1 MMENYLKWIEDIWL
15 LFVGDGRVVVTTLI
29 VMLLFLLWPG
39 NKRLK
44 QFLLYPS
51 LVVLIFIN
59 NPISIYYIVDKG
71 LMAYNR
77 YVRLYW
83 LLPIAFV
90 LAFLCV
96 KLVTKAK
103 NWRRIVVALICSG
116 IIIYTGN
123 YMFTEDSYTE
133 MTNLYKI
140 PDDVIEICDF
150 IEDDVQVTGQ
160 KLEEIRIVVP
170 VMYSSYIY
178 QYNGRVKILYGRYSG
193 YSPYSAMAEDLR
205 QLIES
210 PQLDVRAIC
219 EGAHA
224 SGCDYIVID
233 ANKPRKGKFI
243 KYDYEK
249 LIETEDYIIY
259 KQVIDKKEKKKE
271 QAEE

>member
-15 LFVGDGRVVVTTLI
+15 LFVGDGSVVVTALI

-59 NPISIYYIVDKG
+59 NPLSIYYIVDKG

-83 LLPIAFV
+83 LLPISFV

-103 NWRRIVVALICSG
+103 KWRRIAVAFICTG
-116 IIIYTGN
+116 IIMYTGN
-123 YMFTEDSYTE
+123 YMFTEDSYTK

-150 IEDDVQVTGQ
+150 IEEDIKNNGQ
-160 KLEEIRIVVP
+160 KLEKTRIVVP
-170 VMYSSYIY
+170 NKYSSYIY
-178 QYNGRVKILYGRYSG
+178 QYNGNLKILYGRYSG
-193 YSPYSAMAEDLR
+193 HSPYYFIAESTKNLMGAP
-205 QLIES
+205 E
-210 PQLDVRAIC
+210 LDVKAIC
-219 EGAHA
+219 EGAHE
-224 SGCDYIVID
+224 SNCDYIVVD
-233 ANKPRKGKFI
+233 ANKPKKGKFI

-249 LIETEDYIIY
+249 LIETEDYVIY
-259 KQVIDKKEKKKE
+259 KQVDNKTEKK
-271 QAEE
+271 QVEE

>member
-1 MMENYLKWIEDIWL
+1 MMENYLKWIEDIWV
-15 LFVGDGRVVVTTLI
+15 LFVGDGRIVVTTLI
-29 VMLLFLLWPG
+29 VMLLLLLLPG

-59 NPISIYYIVDKG
+59 NPLSIYYIVDRG

-96 KLVTKAK
+96 KVVIKSK
-103 NWRRIVVALICSG
+103 KWRRIAVAFVCAG

-123 YMFTEDSYTE
+123 YMFTEESYTK

-150 IEDDVQVTGQ
+150 IEKDIELNQEQIEDA
-160 KLEEIRIVVP
+160 RIVTP
-170 VMYSSYIY
+170 YYYSCYIH
-178 QYNGRVKILYGRYSG
+178 QYAGKIKTLYGRNDVSSTYYTIG
-193 YSPYSAMAEDLR
+193 WNMM
-205 QLIES
+205 QLMEA
-210 PQLDVRAIC
+210 PELNVREIC
-219 EGAHA
+219 AGAHE
-224 SGCDYIVID
+224 SDCDYIVID
-233 ANKPRKGKFI
+233 VNKPQKGKFI

-259 KQVIDKKEKKKE
+259 KQVTDKKEKNKE
-271 QAEE
+271 QTEG

>member
-1 MMENYLKWIEDIWL
+1 MMENYLKWIEEIWR
-15 LFVGDGRVVVTTLI
+15 LFVGDGRVVVIAFI

-59 NPISIYYIVDKG
+59 NPLSIYYIVDRN

-83 LLPIAFV
+83 LLPISFV

-96 KLVTKAK
+96 TLVTKAK
-103 NWRRIVVALICSG
+103 KWRRIAVALICSG
-116 IIIYTGN
+116 IIIYTGS
-123 YMFTEDSYTE
+123 YMFTEKSYTK

-150 IEDDVQVTGQ
+150 IEEDIVFNNQ
-160 KLEEIRIVVP
+160 KIEDTRIVVP
-170 VMYSSYIY
+170 PSYSSYIH
-178 QYNGRVKILYGRYSG
+178 QYNGNLKTLYGRNSDSTSY
-193 YSPYSAMAEDLR
+193 YFVALNIM
-205 QLIES
+205 QLMEA
-210 PQLDVRAIC
+210 PELDVKAIC
-219 EGAHA
+219 EGAHE
-224 SGCDYIVID
+224 SNCDYIVVD
-233 ANKPRKGKFI
+233 ANKPKKGKFI

-249 LIETEDYIIY
+249 LIETEDYVIY
-259 KQVIDKKEKKKE
+259 KQVDNKTEKK
-271 QAEE
+271 QVEE

>member
-15 LFVGDGRVVVTTLI
+15 LFVGDGGVVVTTLI
-29 VMLLFLLWPG
+29 VMLLILLWPG

-59 NPISIYYIVDKG
+59 NPLSIYYIVDKG

-103 NWRRIVVALICSG
+103 KWRRIAVALICSG
-116 IIIYTGN
+116 IIIYTGS
-123 YMFTEDSYTE
+123 YMFTEESFSK

-150 IEDDVQVTGQ
+150 IEDDVKSIGQ
-160 KLEEIRIVVP
+160 KIEETRIIIP
-170 VMYSSYIY
+170 SKYNSYTH
-178 QYNGRVKILYGRYSG
+178 QYNGNIKMLYGRYSE
-193 YSPYSAMAEDLR
+193 YSIYYSIAEDMRKMMEAPELN
-205 QLIES
+205 
-210 PQLDVRAIC
+210 VKAIC
-219 EGAHA
+219 EGAHE
-224 SGCDYIVID
+224 SECDYIVVD
-233 ANKPRKGKFI
+233 ANKPKKGKFI

-249 LIETEDYIIY
+249 LIETEDYVIY
-259 KQVIDKKEKKKE
+259 KQVVDKKDKK
-271 QAEE
+271 QVEE

>member
-29 VMLLFLLWPG
+29 VMLLILLWPG

-59 NPISIYYIVDKG
+59 NPLSIYYIVDKG

-103 NWRRIVVALICSG
+103 KWRRIAVALICSG
-116 IIIYTGN
+116 IIIYTGR
-123 YMFTEDSYTE
+123 YMFTEESFFK

-150 IEDDVQVTGQ
+150 IEEDVRFANQ

-170 VMYSSYIY
+170 SDYSNYIC
-178 QYNGRVKILYGRYSG
+178 QYNGNIKLLYGRYSD
-193 YSPYSAMAEDLR
+193 YSPFYSIAENMRKLM
-205 QLIES
+205 ES
-210 PQLDVRAIC
+210 PELDVQAIC
-219 EGAHA
+219 VGAHE
-224 SGCDYIVID
+224 SECDYIIID
-233 ANKPRKGKFI
+233 ANKPKKGRFI

-249 LIETEDYIIY
+249 LIETEDYVIY
-259 KQVIDKKEKKKE
+259 KQVVDKEKEKE
-271 QAEE
+271 QMEE

>member
-29 VMLLFLLWPG
+29 VMLLILLWPG

-59 NPISIYYIVDKG
+59 NPLSIYYIVDKN
-71 LMAYNR
+71 LMAHNR

-83 LLPIAFV
+83 LLPITFV

-96 KLVTKAK
+96 KVVTKAK
-103 NWRRIVVALICSG
+103 KWRRIAVALICAG

-123 YMFTEDSYTE
+123 YMFTEESYTK

-140 PDDVIEICDF
+140 PNNVIEICDF
-150 IEDDVQVTGQ
+150 IDEDIAFNQEKQ
-160 KLEEIRIVVP
+160 EEIRIVVP
-170 VMYSSYIY
+170 YYFSSYIH
-178 QYNGRVKILYGRYSG
+178 QYNGRIKTLYGRHNDSPLYYSIG
-193 YSPYSAMAEDLR
+193 ETLR
-205 QLIES
+205 QLMEA
-210 PQLDVRAIC
+210 PELDVKAIC
-219 EGAHA
+219 EGAHE
-224 SGCDYIVID
+224 SECDYIVID
-233 ANKPRKGKFI
+233 ANKPKKGKFI

-249 LIETEDYIIY
+249 LIETDDYVIY
-259 KQVIDKKEKKKE
+259 KQVVDKAEKKE
-271 QAEE
+271 QMEE

>member
-29 VMLLFLLWPG
+29 VMLLFLLWTG

-51 LVVLIFIN
+51 VIVLIFIN
-59 NPISIYYIVDKG
+59 NPLSIYYIVDRN

-83 LLPIAFV
+83 LLPISFV

-103 NWRRIVVALICSG
+103 KWRRIAVAFVCVG
-116 IIIYTGN
+116 IIIYTGT
-123 YMFTEDSYTE
+123 YMFTEESYTK

-150 IEDDVQVTGQ
+150 IESDINFNGQ
-160 KLEEIRIVVP
+160 ELKNTRIVVSSK
-170 VMYSSYIY
+170 YSSYIH
-178 QYNGRVKILYGRYSG
+178 QYNGKIKTLYGRHNDSPIYYSIA
-193 YSPYSAMAEDLR
+193 YEMLR
-205 QLIES
+205 LMDSSE
-210 PQLDVRAIC
+210 LDVKSIC
-219 EGAHA
+219 GYAHE
-224 SGCDYIVID
+224 SECEYIVVD
-233 ANKPRKGKFI
+233 TNKPKKGKFI

-249 LIETEDYIIY
+249 LIETEDYVIY
-259 KQVIDKKEKKKE
+259 KQVVDKKEKKE
-271 QAEE
+271 HMEE

>member
-15 LFVGDGRVVVTTLI
+15 LFVGDGKVVVTTLI
-29 VMLLFLLWPG
+29 VMFLFLLWPG

-59 NPISIYYIVDKG
+59 NPLSIYYIVDRN

-83 LLPIAFV
+83 LLPISFV

-96 KLVTKAK
+96 KVVVKAK
-103 NWRRIVVALICSG
+103 KWRRIVVAFLCSG

-123 YMFTEDSYTE
+123 YMFTEESYTK

-150 IEDDVQVTGQ
+150 IEED
-160 KLEEIRIVVP
+160 LEFNKKKIEETRIIIP
-170 VMYSSYIY
+170 LNYSSYIH
-178 QYNGRVKILYGRYSG
+178 QYNGDIKTLYGRYNDSPLY
-193 YSPYSAMAEDLR
+193 YSIAQEMM
-205 QLIES
+205 QLMEA
-210 PQLDVRAIC
+210 PELDVKAIC
-219 EGAHA
+219 EGAHE
-224 SGCDYIVID
+224 SECEYIVVD
-233 ANKPRKGKFI
+233 AHKSKKGKFI

-249 LIETEDYIIY
+249 LIETEDYVIY
-259 KQVIDKKEKKKE
+259 KQVDNKTEKK
-271 QAEE
+271 QVEE

>member
-15 LFVGDGRVVVTTLI
+15 LFVGDGRIVVVTLI
-29 VMLLFLLWPG
+29 VMLLLMLLSG

-59 NPISIYYIVDKG
+59 NPLSIYYIVDKD

-96 KLVTKAK
+96 KVVTKAK
-103 NWRRIVVALICSG
+103 KWRRIAVALICAG

-123 YMFTEDSYTE
+123 YMFTEESYTK

-150 IEDDVQVTGQ
+150 IEEDIVFNNQ
-160 KLEEIRIVVP
+160 KIEETRIVVSP
-170 VMYSSYIY
+170 SYSSYIH
-178 QYNGRVKILYGRYSG
+178 QYNGKLKTLYGRNNPSHIYYEISWEMMQLMNG
-193 YSPYSAMAEDLR
+193 AELEVEVICADAH
-205 QLIES
+205 ES
-210 PQLDVRAIC
+210 DC
-219 EGAHA
+219 K
-224 SGCDYIVID
+224 YIVVD
-233 ANKPRKGKFI
+233 ANKPKNGKFI
-243 KYDYEK
+243 KYGYEK

-259 KQVIDKKEKKKE
+259 RQVVDKKEKNKE
-271 QAEE
+271 QTEE